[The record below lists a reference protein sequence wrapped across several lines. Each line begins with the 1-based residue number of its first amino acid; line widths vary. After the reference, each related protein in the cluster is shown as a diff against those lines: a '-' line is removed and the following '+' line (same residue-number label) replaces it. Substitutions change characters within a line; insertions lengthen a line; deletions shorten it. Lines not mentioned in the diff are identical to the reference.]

1 MDNSPPKNAGD
12 RRNLSSTVSVAPSRR
27 ERSSPRALW
36 PLGLLAFL
44 LAAGLAV
51 VWLARQP
58 AGLFKQGDRTREL
71 RALQSAV
78 PRTPFV
84 DITSEA
90 GIRFVH
96 ENGAAGEKLLPETM
110 GGGCAFFDFDNDG
123 HPDILLIN
131 SGTWPWDERPGPL
144 PTMALYRNDGTG
156 TFADVTAGS
165 GLDVSLYGMGVA
177 MGDYDNDGWVDVFIT
192 AVGGN
197 RLFRNLGNGQF
208 EDVTG
213 RAGVGGGTDTW
224 STSAAWFDYNNDGK
238 LDLFVCNYVQWSR
251 ELDFE
256 VDYRLVGIGRAY
268 GPPMNFPGT
277 FPYLYRNEGDDRFT
291 DVSQESSVQVRTPGT
306 GAPMAKSLGVAPV
319 DLDGDGWIDLIVAND
334 TVQNFVFHNQGDGTF
349 KEMGA
354 LSGIAYDIYGGTR
367 GAMGIDSSRFEE
379 DTQLAVAIGNFAN
392 EMTALYVAQRDPFI
406 FTDEALAQGIGSA
419 SREALTFG
427 VFFFDYDLDGWQDLL
442 TVNGHVEP
450 EIHRVQATQSYR
462 QPAQLF
468 WNARGTHRR
477 EAFVPVPSDKTGAA
491 LFTPLAGRGSAF
503 ADIDG
508 DGDLDVLF
516 VQVGAPPLLL
526 RNDQQLGHNWVRFVL
541 TGTRANRDAIGAWIR
556 LRAGNRTW
564 TRQVMP
570 TRGYLSQS
578 ELPITFGLG
587 RTTRVDEVQITW
599 PDGTTQRLASVPLNQ
614 TVRVEQPR

>member
-177 MGDYDNDGWVDVFIT
+177 VGDYDNDGWVDVFIT

-213 RAGVGGGTDTW
+213 RAGVGGGTNTW
-224 STSAAWFDYNNDGK
+224 STSAAWFDYNNDGR

-277 FPYLYRNEGDDRFT
+277 FPYLYRNEGDGRFT
-291 DVSQESSVQVRTPGT
+291 DVSNESGVQVRTPGT

-392 EMTALYVAQRDPFI
+392 EMTALYVSQRDPFI

-450 EIHRVQATQSYR
+450 EIHRVHATQRYQ

-468 WNARGTHRR
+468 WNARGSRRR
-477 EAFVPVPSDKTGAA
+477 EAFIPVPPDKAGSA

-541 TGTRANRDAIGAWIR
+541 TGTRANRDAIGTWVR

-599 PDGTTQRLASVPLNQ
+599 PDGMTQRLTSVPLNQ